1 MTNPTDRRPS
11 DDEIRNRLT
20 PLHYHVT
27 QEACTER
34 AFTGE
39 YWDTRD
45 AGVYRCAV
53 CDTELFDSDAKFASG
68 TGWPSFD
75 REITDGRV
83 IRMED
88 AVGTDRPHHRDH
100 HPKTV
105 PGGVPKATAPPPTHL
120 AANEGLPCMSG
131 APSSPRR

>member
-20 PLHYHVT
+20 PLQYHVT
-27 QEACTER
+27 QEAGTER

-39 YWDTRD
+39 YWDTKD
-45 AGVYRCAV
+45 AGVYRCVV
-53 CDTELFDSDAKFASG
+53 CDAELFDSDAKFDSG

-83 IRMED
+83 TRIRS
-88 AVGTDRPHHRDH
+88 AASAWSAPRP
-100 HPKTV
+100 
-105 PGGVPKATAPPPTHL
+105 AAPPATPTS
-120 AANEGLPCMSG
+120 ATCSPTGRPPPVSG
-131 APSSPRR
+131 TA